1 MDMNKKLLVEQIKKF
16 PKTDLHR
23 HLEGSI
29 LPETFVEIART
40 YGGELPAYEVET
52 LRPLIQVVDDPPGFH
67 NFLNKFKVFRCFYP
81 CLEAVE
87 EIAFRAV
94 QNAADDGVRY
104 LELRYSPTHFACNER
119 FSERDV
125 VRCVSDAIGRASK
138 AFDIIVTPI
147 LTISRDYG
155 VALAE
160 QTVAMI
166 ADLPAGS
173 FYGLDLAGDEVNN
186 NAQPYARLFTMA
198 KQAGLGLTIHAGEAG
213 GAANV
218 RQAVVEFHADRIG
231 HGIRAAADAVVMRL
245 LREKDILLEVSL
257 TSNCHTGVVSS
268 IKEHPLRQLMQQK
281 VPLSINTDDPA
292 ISGITLTDE
301 YVIAIQ
307 ELGVTLEDLK
317 ALNKTALDHA
327 FYPDRKELK
336 KKLSHLWD

>member
-1 MDMNKKLLVEQIKKF
+1 MDMNKKLLADQIKKF

-40 YGGELPAYEVET
+40 YGGELPAYEVEA
-52 LRPLIQVVDDPPGFH
+52 LRPMIQVVDDPPGFH

-81 CLEAVE
+81 CLDAVNA
-87 EIAFRAV
+87 IAFRAIRD
-94 QNAADDGVRY
+94 AAEDGVKY
-104 LELRYSPTHFACNER
+104 LELRYSPTHFACNGR
-119 FSERDV
+119 FREQDV
-125 VRCVSDAIGRASK
+125 VHCISEAISHACK
-138 AFDIIVTPI
+138 AFDIIVAPI

-155 VALAE
+155 FAPAE

-166 ADLPAGS
+166 AELPPGS
-173 FYGLDLAGDEVNN
+173 FYGLDLAGDEMNN
-186 NAQPYARLFTMA
+186 NAQPYARLFDMA
-198 KQAGLGLTIHAGEAG
+198 KHAGLGLTIHAGEAG

-218 RQAVVEFHADRIG
+218 RQAVEEFHADRIG
-231 HGIRAAADAVVMRL
+231 HGIRAVEDAAVMAL
-245 LREKDILLEVSL
+245 LREKDVLLEVSL

-268 IKEHPLRQLMQQK
+268 IREHPLRQLMHRN
-281 VPLSINTDDPA
+281 VPLTINTDDPA

-301 YVIAIQ
+301 YVVAIQ
-307 ELGVTLEDLK
+307 ELGVTLEELK

-327 FYPDRKELK
+327 FHPDKKELK